1 MAFVN
6 NSVIPT
12 KKPEEQEL
20 EKKLAELESLKL
32 KLVHKELELSTLQA
46 ELHSFELKY
55 LKIVGVKIA
64 RLDDINAQIAEVF
77 AKIQTNNETAS
88 NEARQSRAQANAS
101 AESVKEAQAIQD
113 SQTKFSSSENL
124 KSLFREA
131 AKRIHPDFAVDEN
144 DRIRRTK
151 LMAEVNEAYKAGDEK
166 KLRQILREW
175 EDSPESVIGN
185 DVGAKLIRT
194 IRQLANIQ
202 ERISNLEEV
211 IKQFTETSIYQ
222 LKTKVESLNKE
233 VNVALEEM
241 ASSLNEQIN
250 EQQKRL
256 EKLID
261 IYINK
266 KADTQNE

>member
-1 MAFVN
+1 MS

-12 KKPEEQEL
+12 KKPEDEEL
-20 EKKLAELESLKL
+20 ERKLAELESLQL

-46 ELHSFELKY
+46 ELHSFELQY

-64 RLDDINAQIAEVF
+64 KLDDIIAQIAEVF
-77 AKIQTNNETAS
+77 AKIQGNDEVAS
-88 NEARQSRAQANAS
+88 NEAKQSRAQANAS
-101 AESVKEAQAIQD
+101 AESVKEAQVIQELQID
-113 SQTKFSSSENL
+113 FSSSENL
-124 KSLFREA
+124 KSLFREI
-131 AKRIHPDFAVDEN
+131 AKRIHPDFSADEN

-151 LMAEVNEAYKAGDEK
+151 LMAEVNEAYQAGDER

-185 DVGAKLIRT
+185 DIGAKLIRT

-202 ERISNLEEV
+202 ERISNLEVE
-211 IKQFTETSIYQ
+211 IKLLTETSIYQ
-222 LKTKVESLNKE
+222 LKTKVESMDKE

-241 ASSLNEQIN
+241 ASSLDEQIN

-256 EKLID
+256 DKLID
-261 IYINK
+261 IYIGK
-266 KADTQNE
+266 KEKS

>member
-6 NSVIPT
+6 NSVIPI

-46 ELHSFELKY
+46 ELHFFELQY
-55 LKIVGVKIA
+55 LKIVGMKIA
-64 RLDDINAQIAEVF
+64 RLDDIIAQVAEVF
-77 AKIQTNNETAS
+77 AKLQANDEKSS
-88 NEARQSRAQANAS
+88 NEAKQYRAQANAS
-101 AESVKEAQAIQD
+101 AESVKEAQVTQD
-113 SQTKFSSSENL
+113 LQTKFSSSENL

-175 EDSPESVIGN
+175 EDSPESVTGN
-185 DVGAKLIRT
+185 DVGARLIRT

-202 ERISNLEEV
+202 ERISNLEEE

-222 LKTKVESLNKE
+222 LKVKIETLNKK
-233 VNVALEEM
+233 VNVVLEEM
-241 ASSLNEQIN
+241 ASSLDEQIN
-250 EQQKRL
+250 EQQQRL
-256 EKLID
+256 DKLID

-266 KADTQNE
+266 KAGSQNQ